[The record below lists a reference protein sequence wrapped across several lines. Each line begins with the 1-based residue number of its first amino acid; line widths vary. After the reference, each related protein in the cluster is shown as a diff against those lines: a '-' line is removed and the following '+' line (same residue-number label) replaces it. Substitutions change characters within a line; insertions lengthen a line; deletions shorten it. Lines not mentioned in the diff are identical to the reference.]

1 MTCPVRATMI
11 IYIRLAGLIYMQR
24 ASMTRCC
31 RRKGGGKREILRKS
45 LHWALVGNNK
55 ADINRAGERKN
66 EQRTL
71 VVRGVCWLLVGWSM
85 WRRV

>member
-1 MTCPVRATMI
+1 M
-11 IYIRLAGLIYMQR
+11 
-24 ASMTRCC
+24 
-31 RRKGGGKREILRKS
+31 RKS
-45 LHWALVGNNK
+45 LRWALVGNNK

-85 WRRV
+85 WRRLILLQVLRNALQRIATAAIVGTFRRLTAERGA